1 MSEIE
6 TKSPT
11 RGWEWDDDAEAA
23 FVGWFNSWSS
33 PYTFLS
39 EYFYGDCKIE
49 DEKTR
54 EDMLYSWLHLAFVTG
69 YMYAKPTSS
78 THDSSS

>member
-23 FVGWFNSWSS
+23 FVDWFNSWSS

-54 EDMLYSWLHLAFVTG
+54 EDMLYRWLHLAFVTG
-69 YMYAKPTSS
+69 YMYTKSTSS